1 MCWPISIVMAVVV
14 CAAFC
19 GLVWW
24 LSLDVMDFSDLGDDL
39 WSDELDEDTKS
50 IGVGNG
56 DSK

>member
-1 MCWPISIVMAVVV
+1 MAVVV

-19 GLVWW
+19 GLIWW
-24 LSLDVMDFSDLGDDL
+24 LSLEVMDFSDLGDDL

-50 IGVGNG
+50 IDLGNG